1 MNHLTE
7 EQLVLH
13 HYHDDD
19 GSAAR
24 HLDGCDV
31 CRSEYG
37 KIRSILALVDELP
50 IPDRGPAYG
59 ELIWNRLRWRLGS
72 RERNTWRT
80 FLAAAALL
88 AIAFF
93 AGQFWHARS
102 GGQPPSAVPQIAEN
116 RQPGAAVVHHD
127 VSTSPEAQQRVLVV
141 VVGDHLESSERMLA
155 QVANADAQH
164 DFSLGDQSRRAT
176 ELLASNRMYRQTAD
190 KQGDARIASL
200 LADLEPILVELSHAD
215 KLSSDELKSLQ
226 KRIDSKGLLFK
237 VRVVSAETSG
247 KAMPAAPQKG
257 TDSL

>member
-24 HLDGCDV
+24 HLDTCDA

-37 KIRSILALVDELP
+37 KLRSVLALVDELP
-50 IPDRGPAYG
+50 IPERSTEYG
-59 ELIWNRLRWRLGS
+59 VQVWNRLRWKLGS
-72 RERNTWRT
+72 RKRNTWRT

-93 AGQFWHARS
+93 AGQLWHARN
-102 GGQPPSAVPQIAEN
+102 GGQPPTAVQQTASIG
-116 RQPGAAVVHHD
+116 QPGAAALHQ
-127 VSTSPEAQQRVLVV
+127 TSDSAQQRVLVFF
-141 VVGDHLESSERMLA
+141 VGDHLESSERMLA

-164 DFSLGDQSRRAT
+164 ELDLGDQSRRAA

-190 KQGDARIASL
+190 QRGDARIASL
-200 LADLEPILVELSHAD
+200 LADLEPILVELSHAE
-215 KLSSDELKSLQ
+215 KLTPEELKTLQ

-237 VRVVSAETSG
+237 VRLVSAETSG
-247 KAMPAAPQKG
+247 REMPAAPQKG
-257 TDSL
+257 TNSL